1 MTTANAPGK
10 IILLGEHAVVYGR
23 PAIAV
28 PIKEVRATA
37 DVEDARAGAGCTI
50 VAADL
55 GRTIH
60 LAEAAEDDPL
70 AAIVRGTLGSLKVP
84 EPDVTI
90 TIHSTIPIASGMGSG
105 AAVSAAVARGL
116 AAHLGHPFDNG
127 TLSWLVFEVE
137 KLHHGTPSGIDNTV
151 VAQGQPVFFV
161 KDRLIQNF
169 TIKSPLYILI
179 ADTGI
184 PSSTKAVVQ
193 DVRTAWEADR
203 ERYDNLFKSI
213 GQVVIMGRAAIET
226 GEFFALGA
234 LMDGNQWLLQQMGV
248 SSPEINRLVQVARRA
263 GALGAK
269 LSGGGRGGNII
280 ALVAEDKQEAV
291 ADALRQA
298 AAKNVI
304 ATIVA

>member
-28 PIKEVRATA
+28 PIPNVQATA
-37 DVEDARAGAGCTI
+37 DVEDASAGAGCTI
-50 VAADL
+50 VASDL
-55 GRTIH
+55 SRTVH
-60 LAEAAEDDPL
+60 LAEAAADDPL

-116 AAHLGHPFDNG
+116 AKHLGRPFDNG

-137 KLHHGTPSGIDNTV
+137 KLYHTTPSGIDNTV
-151 VAQGQPVFFV
+151 VAQAQPVFFV

-169 TIKSPLYILI
+169 SIKSPLHILI
-179 ADTGI
+179 ADTGL
-184 PSSTKAVVQ
+184 PSPTKSVVQ

-203 ERYDNLFKSI
+203 EHYDNLFKSI

-226 GEFFALGA
+226 GEACALGA

-248 SSPEINRLVQVARRA
+248 SSPEINSLVQAARRA

-269 LSGGGRGGNII
+269 LSGAGRGGNVI

-304 ATIVA
+304 TANVA